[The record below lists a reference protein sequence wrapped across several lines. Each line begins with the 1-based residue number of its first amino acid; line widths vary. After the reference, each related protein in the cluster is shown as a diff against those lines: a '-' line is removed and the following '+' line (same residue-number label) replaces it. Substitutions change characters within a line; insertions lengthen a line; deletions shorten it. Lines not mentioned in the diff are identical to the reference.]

1 MCPSPASPYVSS
13 HSLLQGKAD
22 LVLIKFCSKVALSPL
37 LCIAWMAPRCGII
50 DANNV
55 TIIAHKFPFF
65 KVLKD
70 GAPTAEVKIF
80 IHRSLVNK
88 KSFLIHIDKSHQ
100 LTSGCFGILDK
111 EI

>member
-70 GAPTAEVKIF
+70 GYRLFRIYAPLFHCSPRVFPARLRED
-80 IHRSLVNK
+80 LV
-88 KSFLIHIDKSHQ
+88 
-100 LTSGCFGILDK
+100 
-111 EI
+111 